1 MLLGP
6 PLPRGPPSEEAL
18 RLRPWFGLILLLQF
32 SLCVLHFWVGDIWGG
47 IMVILVSMFG
57 YQVYKYDMDFT
68 WAMCYGLVVAME
80 TVFDL
85 IHLAIRVGQVPEPFF
100 KKYMVLDI
108 ILVTA
113 PVLSAIQAWMM
124 HKVYTSCLQQENDAL
139 MANQRFFAGGGGGYG
154 TGPVGGAEARAP
166 RQPRGG
172 RVGGGGVDPASGRPY
187 DWNSAGTGHTLGN

>member
-139 MANQRFFAGGGGGYG
+139 MANQRFFAGGGGGGGYG
-154 TGPVGGAEARAP
+154 TATAGGAAQAP

-172 RVGGGGVDPASGRPY
+172 RVGGDQSGRPY
-187 DWNSAGTGHTLGN
+187 DWNTAGQGHTLG

>member
-1 MLLGP
+1 MERS
-6 PLPRGPPSEEAL
+6 LPRL
-18 RLRPWFGLILLLQF
+18 RSFPR
-32 SLCVLHFWVGDIWGG
+32 SIWSTSRRTARVTSGGG
-47 IMVILVSMFG
+47 IMVILVSAFG

-100 KKYMVLDI
+100 KKYLILDI
-108 ILVTA
+108 ILISA
-113 PVLSAIQAWMM
+113 PILSAIQAWMM

-139 MANQRFFAGGGGGYG
+139 MANQRWLAGGNYG
-154 TGPVGGAEARAP
+154 TGGGATAGGAAQAAPP

-172 RVGGGGVDPASGRPY
+172 RVGGDQSG
-187 DWNSAGTGHTLGN
+187 

>member
-1 MLLGP
+1 M
-6 PLPRGPPSEEAL
+6 
-18 RLRPWFGLILLLQF
+18 LLLQI

-47 IMVILVSMFG
+47 IMVILVSAFG

-124 HKVYTSCLQQENDAL
+124 HKVYTSCLEQENEAL
-139 MANQRFFAGGGGGYG
+139 MANQRFFAGGGGGNYG
-154 TGPVGGAEARAP
+154 TGAAVGGGGGAS

-172 RVGGGGVDPASGRPY
+172 RVGGADNSGRPY
-187 DWNSAGTGHTLGN
+187 DWNTAGTGHTLG

>member
-1 MLLGP
+1 M
-6 PLPRGPPSEEAL
+6 
-18 RLRPWFGLILLLQF
+18 LLLQI

-47 IMVILVSMFG
+47 IMVILVSAFG

-100 KKYMVLDI
+100 KKYFVLDI

-113 PVLSAIQAWMM
+113 PILSAIQAWMM

-139 MANQRFFAGGGGGYG
+139 MANQRWLAGGNYGSGAATGG
-154 TGPVGGAEARAP
+154 VAGGAAQQP

-172 RVGGGGVDPASGRPY
+172 RVGGVDNSGRPY
-187 DWNSAGTGHTLGN
+187 DWNSAGSGHTLG

>member
-1 MLLGP
+1 M
-6 PLPRGPPSEEAL
+6 
-18 RLRPWFGLILLLQF
+18 LLLQI

-47 IMVILVSMFG
+47 IMVILVSAFG

-124 HKVYTSCLQQENDAL
+124 HKVYTSCLQQENEAL
-139 MANQRFFAGGGGGYG
+139 MANQRFFAGGGDYG
-154 TGPVGGAEARAP
+154 TGGGGGYASGGAEARAP

-172 RVGGGGVDPASGRPY
+172 RVGGDASGRPY